1 MAMAAQDCAVLFQAF
16 TSLNAATAGG
26 DCCGVTGI
34 TCENGRVVRIALA
47 SSNLEG
53 VLPDFSKLT
62 ELVDL
67 RLEVNL
73 LSGRI
78 PTSIGALT
86 KLTIIDIGNNGFTG
100 DIPSSISQMSALQE
114 LYIGFNRLTGEIPS
128 SLSSMA
134 SHLRV
139 INMAGNQLMGSLPT
153 SYGALTLL
161 TELELQN
168 NLLTGP
174 IPSEYGSFTQMSDLR
189 LSGNQLT
196 GSIPDELLLLPTTG
210 VLYVLSCDMYLE
222 FSMTDVFFGLY
233 RYFQE
238 NNLSGPLSPAWNARK
253 SFNGSSNCFDGQT
266 GSNRN
271 PTCDTLPETKTSSS
285 IPSQTGSIVP
295 STKPSSPANG
305 SSLSTDSSSSSSNGG
320 LIGGVVGGVLALLL
334 LAGLAYWWFKRSKDA
349 EKKAEISS
357 STNPSS
363 SPSNANPLNSSSTT
377 NTRDIESE
385 QIEIFSAHGS
395 ASNPDTTTTG
405 ATSSNINSTDF
416 LTTNAARLEEQAS
429 SKEKKNN
436 MAPGLLD
443 VYSSSSA
450 ATGGSLAS
458 ANSSMDLKQLKKE
471 SETMHASQ
479 WTTEDVCV
487 WAVRALPGIGK
498 TVAVKVMEHG
508 VDGAMLFKLTN
519 EHLRDDLG
527 LVKLQDRMAF
537 LDALARLKGDVDE
550 SVAVGP
556 PGPPVYTP

>member
-1 MAMAAQDCAVLFQAF
+1 MATAAQDCAVLFQAF
-16 TSLNAATAGG
+16 TSLNAAAAGG

-67 RLEVNL
+67 RLEINL

-196 GSIPDELLLLPTTG
+196 GSIPDELLLLPTAG
-210 VLYVLSCDMYLE
+210 VV
-222 FSMTDVFFGLY
+222 
-233 RYFQE
+233 YFQE
-238 NNLSGPLSPAWNARK
+238 NNLSGPLSPAWTARK

-271 PTCDTLPETKTSSS
+271 PTCDTLPATKTSSS

-305 SSLSTDSSSSSSNGG
+305 SSLSTDSPSSSNGG

-357 STNPSS
+357 SANPSS
-363 SPSNANPLNSSSTT
+363 SSNANPLNSSSTT

-405 ATSSNINSTDF
+405 TTSSNINSTDF
-416 LTTNAARLEEQAS
+416 LTTNAARLEEKAS
-429 SKEKKNN
+429 NNEKKSN

-487 WAVRALPGIGK
+487 WAVRVLPGIGK

-527 LVKLQDRMAF
+527 LFKLQDRLAF
-537 LDALARLKGDVDE
+537 MDALARLKGDVDE
-550 SVAVGP
+550 SVPVGP

>member
-1 MAMAAQDCAVLFQAF
+1 MATAVQDCAVLFQAF
-16 TSLNAATAGG
+16 TSLNAPTAGG

-34 TCENGRVVRIALA
+34 SCENGRVVRIALA

-62 ELVDL
+62 ELIYL
-67 RLEVNL
+67 RLEINF

-86 KLTIIDIGNNGFTG
+86 KLTIIDIGSNGLTG
-100 DIPSSISQMSALQE
+100 EIPSSISQMSALQE

-128 SLSSMA
+128 GLSSMA

-139 INMAGNQLMGSLPT
+139 INMAGNRLIGSLPT

-161 TELELQN
+161 TELEIQD
-168 NLLTGP
+168 NLLIGF
-174 IPSEYGSFTQMSDLR
+174 IPSEYGSFTRMTDLR

-196 GSIPDELLLLPTTG
+196 GPIPDELLGLPTAG
-210 VLYVLSCDMYLE
+210 VL
-222 FSMTDVFFGLY
+222 
-233 RYFQE
+233 YFQE
-238 NNLSGPLSPAWNARK
+238 NNFSGPLSPAWTARK
-253 SFNGSSNCFDGQT
+253 NFNGTSNCFDGQT

-271 PTCDTLPETKTSSS
+271 PTCDTLSATKTSSS
-285 IPSQTGSIVP
+285 IPSQTAGSIVP

-305 SSLSTDSSSSSSNGG
+305 GSASTDSTSSNGG

-334 LAGLAYWWFKRSKDA
+334 LAGLAYWWFKRSNNS

-357 STNPSS
+357 RANPSS
-363 SPSNANPLNSSSTT
+363 SNANPPNSNRTN

-385 QIEIFSAHGS
+385 QIEIFSAHES
-395 ASNPDTTTTG
+395 ASNPDTTTSG
-405 ATSSNINSTDF
+405 AISSNINSTDF
-416 LTTNAARLEEQAS
+416 LTSNAARLEEQAS
-429 SKEKKNN
+429 NKEKKSST
-436 MAPGLLD
+436 APGLLD
-443 VYSSSSA
+443 VFSSSGA

-458 ANSSMDLKQLKKE
+458 ANSFMDLKQLKKG
-471 SETMHASQ
+471 SETTHASQ

-487 WAVRALPGIGK
+487 WAARVLPGIGK

-508 VDGAMLFKLTN
+508 VDGTMLFKLTN

-537 LDALARLKGDVDE
+537 LDALERLKGGVDE
-550 SVAVGP
+550 VVAVGP
-556 PGPPVYTP
+556 TGPPVYTP